1 MKRILSG
8 INPSSSKGLHLGNY
22 LGAVKRF
29 VSYQK
34 DHECFFFVANLH
46 ALNSIFDPKAAVDNA
61 YHVFLEYLAFGIDP
75 TKSTFY
81 IESDIP
87 EITYLQTILNN
98 CVTVAEM
105 QRMHGYK
112 DKMAKEADQSTINI
126 GLFNY
131 PILMAADILLFS
143 PDVVPVGEDQTQHV
157 EICREIGRT
166 FNNRYG
172 QTLHIPELAVEK
184 TTARIIGT
192 DGVRKMSKSL
202 GNIIDPLDVAEK
214 YGADAV
220 RMSLVIGT
228 GPGNDSKMSEDKI
241 KAYKHFANKLWN
253 ITRFILTYTDT
264 TKLEKNFQ
272 NFTETDLD
280 LIKERNELVNTITKE
295 ITEYKFYLASDK
307 IYQYTWAR
315 LADVILEESR
325 PIYANGTNEEKNH
338 ST

>member
-46 ALNSIFDPKAAVDNA
+46 ALNSIFDPKAAADNA
-61 YHVFLEYLAFGIDP
+61 HHVFLEYLAFGIDP
-75 TKSTFY
+75 TKTTFY

-112 DKMAKEADQSTINI
+112 DKMAKEADQGTINI

-172 QTLHIPELAVEK
+172 QILHIPELSVEK
-184 TTARIIGT
+184 ATARVIGT

-202 GNIIDPLDVAEK
+202 GNDLPIFADEKHIYKQIMSITTDPARIRPTDPGDPAKNICFSYLRLLDHAESEVSALEARYRSGTVGDVEIKKLVYEVFMSYMQPFRTRKAELESDPTAIDQLRQQ
-214 YGADAV
+214 GASRAREIAAASLARIREAV
-220 RMSLVIGT
+220 GV
-228 GPGNDSKMSEDKI
+228 
-241 KAYKHFANKLWN
+241 
-253 ITRFILTYTDT
+253 
-264 TKLEKNFQ
+264 
-272 NFTETDLD
+272 
-280 LIKERNELVNTITKE
+280 
-295 ITEYKFYLASDK
+295 
-307 IYQYTWAR
+307 
-315 LADVILEESR
+315 
-325 PIYANGTNEEKNH
+325 
-338 ST
+338 